1 MLGLLAA
8 GWLCAPAA
16 AVPELM
22 EPDPAVQKELDAAL
36 ERQDEM
42 LAETIANL
50 EPQRPGVRDIY
61 FVGVA
66 GWGDQDVFRLEVRAV
81 RSLFERSFDA
91 RDRAVS
97 LVNHRKTMDQVPL
110 ATHETIEK
118 TLMAVAD
125 HMDRDE
131 DLLVLF
137 MTSHGAEWDG
147 FSLTL
152 NGNDFGRLRTGQLA
166 RMLGASRARNR
177 VVVVSSCYSG
187 QFVPALAEENT
198 LLITSSASDRSSFG
212 CTADAEW
219 TWFGQAYFRDALPKH
234 RNFAKAFEEAKKLV
248 RRREDASDY
257 THSVPQ
263 IRMGDNI
270 RAVLDEMGL

>member
-22 EPDPAVQKELDAAL
+22 EPDPAVQKELVAAL

-42 LAETIANL
+42 LAETIAGL

-248 RRREDASDY
+248 RKREDASDY
-257 THSVPQ
+257 TRSVPQ